1 MWTSLHLVRAESMSK
16 TSLAKCFLCFWML
29 GMSTCKIILMRF
41 YVMSENILKKK
52 CGSAIRMRKVKMAV
66 LAHLSKHIERLH
78 HISLDLE
85 LKLDE
90 LLGQLLF
97 CLPAQLQHLPVW

>member
-1 MWTSLHLVRAESMSK
+1 
-16 TSLAKCFLCFWML
+16 
-29 GMSTCKIILMRF
+29 
-41 YVMSENILKKK
+41 
-52 CGSAIRMRKVKMAV
+52 MRKVKMAV

>member
-1 MWTSLHLVRAESMSK
+1 MLPLFLDVGNVHLQNNFDAI
-16 TSLAKCFLCFWML
+16 LCYDR
-29 GMSTCKIILMRF
+29 K
-41 YVMSENILKKK
+41 YKKKK